1 MEYTYG
7 HLYSACFLKDNNNNY
22 IVSSNYSEVD
32 DVEFIKIFDFKGNK
46 IKEINNSNEITFFID
61 SYYDKILYKN
71 YIITGNLNYIKAY
84 NYNQNKLYRLYDDK
98 GKGYHFSIIVISNE
112 EVLKLIESCEDGQIR
127 IWHFHSGS
135 LLKKIKVTDDILN
148 GICLY
153 NNNYLFVGCDDNTIK
168 LLDLKNGIILKYL
181 YGHSKEVLNI
191 KKIKHPKYG
200 ECIISQGYEDD
211 QIKIWEIK

>member
-1 MEYTYG
+1 M
-7 HLYSACFLKDNNNNY
+7 
-22 IVSSNYSEVD
+22 
-32 DVEFIKIFDFKGNK
+32 
-46 IKEINNSNEITFFID
+46 
-61 SYYDKILYKN
+61 
-71 YIITGNLNYIKAY
+71 
-84 NYNQNKLYRLYDDK
+84 
-98 GKGYHFSIIVISNE
+98 
-112 EVLKLIESCEDGQIR
+112 IESCEDGHIR